1 MVVKFI
7 WIKRHFLWIY
17 WNNLEWKIVFQLW
30 CHMFLVW
37 IWKDSTAN
45 NSSNFPFLSC
55 IGSLLYLVQGIGF
68 DLCWIVCY
76 LARFSSCFDYT
87 HFQAVKHVLRYLKRT
102 SDFKMKIST
111 QHCLKLNGFVYSDFA
126 GCEDTRRSTYWF
138 GIFLGNDLYFWKS
151 KLQNSVVYCIIWM
164 YPWFLL
170 LFWRFHWQ
178 DIPAQVHLPQQIHL
192 SSHYLSS
199 PNTLFNLL
207 DITRE

>member
-1 MVVKFI
+1 MNLLEQFGMKDCNPAMMPYI
-7 WIKRHFLWIY
+7 SGLNLKR
-17 WNNLEWKIVFQLW
+17 
-30 CHMFLVW
+30 
-37 IWKDSTAN
+37 STAN

-126 GCEDTRRSTYWF
+126 GCEDTRRSLH
-138 GIFLGNDLYFWKS
+138 IDLEYF
-151 KLQNSVVYCIIWM
+151 
-164 YPWFLL
+164 
-170 LFWRFHWQ
+170 
-178 DIPAQVHLPQQIHL
+178 
-192 SSHYLSS
+192 
-199 PNTLFNLL
+199 
-207 DITRE
+207 